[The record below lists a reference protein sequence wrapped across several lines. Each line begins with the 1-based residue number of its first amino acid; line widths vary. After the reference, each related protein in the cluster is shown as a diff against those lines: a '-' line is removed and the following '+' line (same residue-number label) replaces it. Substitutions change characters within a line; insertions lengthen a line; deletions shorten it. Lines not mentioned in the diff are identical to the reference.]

1 MKKSPAPEIFLA
13 PPISKSYL
21 PPRNDIEHFFILVLV
36 LICFFG
42 LCYGAGA
49 PGAPWTP
56 EETEIIYRKIM
67 HLYNDFKKNGIKA
80 EMRKRGYDDKEYT
93 PNTNFPSA
101 AKVMF

>member
-1 MKKSPAPEIFLA
+1 MCL
-13 PPISKSYL
+13 
-21 PPRNDIEHFFILVLV
+21 
-36 LICFFG
+36 FG